1 MTMGKD
7 SQIVR
12 VEVAWVRER
21 ERERVGGGLS
31 WPREGRRGKSGTVQ
45 WVRMLMHL
53 IDKHLHLIIVLVR
66 LCGTMVVPFSR
77 IYVVSEFYCL
87 NVS

>member
-7 SQIVR
+7 SRID
-12 VEVAWVRER
+12 WVRER

-45 WVRMLMHL
+45 WVQILMYL

-66 LCGTMVVPFSR
+66 LCGTMLVPFFPELR
-77 IYVVSEFYCL
+77 CKL
-87 NVS
+87 